1 MESYPVIPLFSAFV
15 CISWIHYVFHCP
27 KSKNYIEN
35 IPSYIQKLKYQ
46 ESIFA
51 FLVLHYCLNLIYQR
65 KKTREMYYNE
75 LPTAFIILFCFR
87 AQRIDYFKFYKTIP
101 AQEAFSQLKQ
111 QIPNITENSSL
122 RDIQM

>member
-1 MESYPVIPLFSAFV
+1 LSKI
-15 CISWIHYVFHCP
+15 
-27 KSKNYIEN
+27 KKNYIEN

-51 FLVLHYCLNLIYQR
+51 FLVLHYLNLIYQR

-87 AQRIDYFKFYKTIP
+87 AQRIGLLQVLQNDTSSRSI
-101 AQEAFSQLKQ
+101 FSVKA
-111 QIPNITENSSL
+111 TNSQYY
-122 RDIQM
+122 RE